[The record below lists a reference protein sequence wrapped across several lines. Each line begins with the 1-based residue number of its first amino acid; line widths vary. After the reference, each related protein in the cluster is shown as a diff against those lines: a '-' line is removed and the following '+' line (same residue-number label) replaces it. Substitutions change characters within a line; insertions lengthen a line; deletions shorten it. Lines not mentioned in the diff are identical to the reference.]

1 MRVAKFVPLI
11 AISIAFIL
19 GSIDQPGAQPGSTKV
34 IQVAQGAQKN
44 LKPPKAKTTV
54 LLEQK
59 LEGIPGF
66 KVIMV
71 LLEGPPGWVGGRHF
85 HPGSVFGYIMEGTY
99 QIDPEGLNPRTV
111 RQGETFYEPPNTVM
125 RARNG
130 SGTEPQRSIVFQI
143 VREGEP
149 AAVSVK

>member
-19 GSIDQPGAQPGSTKV
+19 GSIDQPGAQPGSTKG

-59 LEGIPGF
+59 LEGMPGF
-66 KVIMV
+66 KVIMI

-85 HPGSVFGYIMEGTY
+85 HPGPVFGYVVEGTY
-99 QIDPEGLNPRTV
+99 QINPEGLNPRTFQ
-111 RQGETFYEPPNTVM
+111 QGEAYYERPNTVM
-125 RARNG
+125 RGGNV

-143 VREGEP
+143 VREDQP
-149 AAVSVK
+149 VAVSIK